1 MLATARD
8 YKRRAKELERAGTRL
23 QRDRDKAIRKAVKGG
38 MPVADVGDAFGL
50 SQQRGRCRPR
60 DALRRGNPRD
70 GPRRLES
77 GAPLVAHELSVGV
90 DAGDYPEEDSHLD
103 GTGVQQNFIIDAFK
117 VLVGVAVDDDHLYW
131 ARQDAH
137 AIARSNLAGTGVE
150 ENFIDI
156 DAGDENV
163 HYPQGV
169 AVDAGHVY
177 WAADGNGSRVG
188 RANLDGTGVQPQFV
202 SETEAGGDLR
212 GVAVDAGHVY
222 WNGVGPIGRAN
233 LDGTGVELPWFLAPG
248 LRKAG
253 VAVDAGHIYWITE
266 FTIGRANLDGTG
278 VDNFFIPTLTSVFS
292 VSPRGIAVDGGHIY
306 WTNPISIGRANLDG
320 TGVDQHFIDVTCQ
333 ASTGCPATAGEPRGV
348 AVDGG

>member
-188 RANLDGTGVQPQFV
+188 RANLDGTGV
-202 SETEAGGDLR
+202 
-212 GVAVDAGHVY
+212 
-222 WNGVGPIGRAN
+222 
-233 LDGTGVELPWFLAPG
+233 
-248 LRKAG
+248 
-253 VAVDAGHIYWITE
+253 
-266 FTIGRANLDGTG
+266 
-278 VDNFFIPTLTSVFS
+278 
-292 VSPRGIAVDGGHIY
+292 
-306 WTNPISIGRANLDG
+306 
-320 TGVDQHFIDVTCQ
+320 DQHFIDVTCQ
-333 ASTGCPATAGEPRGV
+333 ASTGCPATAGEPRGWRSTAASSHDSLEGRGRLTRALPWLHGSAFSRTAPGV
-348 AVDGG
+348 CKHHCLAPLPQIHAESGPQLLHCFDSDRGEGDDDGDDDQDERKRWPRGGERVEIWDTGGASVDRRAHRTRQGGAR